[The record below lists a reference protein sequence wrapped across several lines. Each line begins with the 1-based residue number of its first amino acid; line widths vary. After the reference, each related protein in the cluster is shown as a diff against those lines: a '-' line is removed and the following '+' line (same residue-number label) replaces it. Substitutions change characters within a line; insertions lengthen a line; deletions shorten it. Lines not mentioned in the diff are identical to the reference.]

1 MKRMLL
7 LLPVLLTVAAASDTG
22 LGREKYKPNADS
34 GATAIAR
41 FPKGNLRLSVMRG
54 DTQYYGVLRGDTCTS
69 AQKLTVYSAGIG
81 GNTTEKTLPI
91 EAGHKLRIL
100 ASVQKQDYVEYRGGM
115 ERFTTCTRIVE
126 FAPQVGKTYSIT
138 QEADASAPN
147 FCAIGVKEE
156 ASGAAPGD
164 LVEVPRLSCHF

>member
-1 MKRMLL
+1 MKRILL
-7 LLPVLLTVAAASDTG
+7 LLPVVLTIAAASDTG
-22 LGREKYKPNADS
+22 LGREKYKPPADG

-41 FPKGNLRLSVMRG
+41 FPKGNLHLSVMRG
-54 DTQYYGVLRGDTCTS
+54 DTQYYGVMRGDTCKS
-69 AQKLTVYSAGIG
+69 AQKLTVYGAGIG

-100 ASVQKQDYVEYRGGM
+100 ASVQKQDYAGLGA

-126 FAPQVGKTYSIT
+126 FGPEAGKTYLIT
-138 QEADASAPN
+138 QEADASRPN
-147 FCAIGVKEE
+147 FCAISVTEE

-164 LVEVPRLSCHF
+164 IAEVPRLLCHF